1 MLKRPASTAATMLKR
16 PAAAQAVVRKRPAA
30 NVDDRVNATRKEL
43 CHLLPDWEGESDSKA
58 QVQIYLVIGAKLVND
73 RETSAAA
80 ANVDDDL
87 PPLVDPASISK
98 ADFRKAF
105 QDRGRPP
112 PRQLEIDVYAGV
124 REGP

>member
-1 MLKRPASTAATMLKR
+1 MLKR
-16 PAAAQAVVRKRPAA
+16 PAAAKAVVRKRSAA
-30 NVDDRVNATRKEL
+30 NVDDRVNAAHKEL
-43 CHLLPDWEGESDSKA
+43 SHLLPDREGESDPKA
-58 QVQIYLVIGAKLVND
+58 QVQIFLVTAAKLVND
-73 RETSAAA
+73 RETSADA

-87 PPLVDPASISK
+87 PPLVDPASVSN